1 MVTSMP
7 NIEWRNSAA
16 KLIIFMDLEEGLL
29 PVDENKLSAQDA
41 WDLVYK
47 HIREFQNVPFAQ
59 FKARLKDHRA
69 KVQTEL
75 NRACD
80 DELAFAHDRRLHPRQ
95 THNRRGELVFDMTP
109 AKELLREDI
118 KNKKHEG
125 MTPLSF
131 QASRQEY
138 YQFKPRQFKERI
150 YQEVRYQKF
159 LNYLQM
165 KRDKEKEEAG
175 KHFAV

>member
-1 MVTSMP
+1 MVTMP

-29 PVDENKLSAQDA
+29 PLDENKLSAQEA

-47 HIREFQNVPFAQ
+47 HILEFQKVPFAQ

-95 THNRRGELVFDMTP
+95 MHNRRGELVFDMTP

-118 KNKKHEG
+118 KNKKHER
-125 MTPLSF
+125 MTRSSL

-138 YQFKPRQFKERI
+138 QPFKPKHFKERI

-165 KRDKEKEEAG
+165 KRDEEEKKAG
-175 KHFAV
+175 KHYAM

>member
-1 MVTSMP
+1 MVTMP
-7 NIEWRNSAA
+7 YIEWRNSAA
-16 KLIIFMDLEEGLL
+16 KLIIFMDLEEGGL
-29 PVDENKLSAQDA
+29 PVDENKMSAQKA

-47 HIREFQNVPFAQ
+47 HIREFEKVPFAQ

-69 KVQTEL
+69 KVQTEM
-75 NRACD
+75 NRAWA

-118 KNKKHEG
+118 KNKKHES
-125 MTPLSF
+125 MTRLSL

-138 YQFKPRQFKERI
+138 HPFKAKHFKERI
-150 YQEVRYQKF
+150 SQEVRYQKF
-159 LNYLQM
+159 LNYLQI
-165 KRDKEKEEAG
+165 KREEDEKKAG
-175 KHFAV
+175 KHYAV